1 MPSTDQILL
10 RIRPA
15 LPDPEEKQA
24 SRGPLTMETVLT
36 SVHSL
41 KGKVPISLEIG
52 YAEGKIGLFVR
63 AARKAAPLIE
73 SQLYGQYADSEID
86 TAPLDL
92 FEPGEGE
99 IVVSQDLDLTDS
111 ELFPIKRHPQYID
124 LASRQAVD
132 TIAGITSALVRYPKP
147 GMRAHVQIVIR
158 PMGKHFRKGA
168 LKFLPLLAKG
178 IPKHWSAYRRL
189 FSRAHLSQGWRGLAY
204 WPLDFAMG
212 GFRTWFNSK
221 YKVSMVTGDVIE
233 ESDDEEEKKVSMRSH
248 EREDKMSGAVDKL
261 NHLLFS
267 VNVRVS
273 VIAQAEHREDAEY
286 KLEEVS
292 GSFRQFTLPLSN
304 GFYPLPSKVHVQLPG
319 GFRIR
324 PYVLSA
330 EEVATLWHVPNILVK
345 TPNIDWVMSR
355 KLEPPVDLPLAEDPL
370 AQSEKSDKRK
380 EKSDE
385 DLTVLGEA
393 VFRGERRKFGI
404 KPDDRRRHIYVIGK
418 TGMGKSTLLE
428 NMIFSDIHAGKGI
441 AVIDPHGDLI
451 EACLRFIPKERSN
464 DVILFDPADKEFPMA
479 FNMLQCKDAEERALV
494 VSGLMSVF
502 KKLWPEAFSGRMEYI
517 LRNTLL
523 ALTEAG
529 NQSMLG
535 IMRMFSDPLFRSK
548 ILEHV
553 QDHVVKSFWQD
564 EFTSWSEKYQ
574 TEALAAI
581 QNKIGQLLSTP
592 LIRNIIGQVTSKV
605 DVRHAMDTGKIIL
618 MNLSKGKLG
627 EDNSAFLG
635 SMFVTKFQLDA
646 MSRADIPEK
655 ERRDFYLYVDEFQ
668 NFATES
674 FATIL
679 SEARKYRLNLTMA
692 HQYVNQLLI
701 GDKSTAL
708 RDAVFGNVGSMVCFQ
723 VGSDDAEPL
732 SLQFEEMVSPKDI
745 LSLPKYHAYLR
756 LMIKGIPSKPFSV
769 SMLPPPEFEQ
779 DEKRINI
786 IKRLSRERYAEE
798 RKTVEEKIGKWVQSG
813 RDARANA
820 KSASK
825 SKEKEDEEKKKAKAK
840 GMSLEDYRKWRDR
853 EMWLNDFNALRKKQ
867 FLGEALTK
875 DDNAKMADLQK
886 KLEAS
891 GGVPPP
897 SKTMMSAKEKG
908 TPKAASGQGPKDA
921 ATGKK

>member
-1 MPSTDQILL
+1 MPPADQILL

-24 SRGPLTMETVLT
+24 SHGPLTMETVLT
-36 SVHSL
+36 SLHSL
-41 KGKVPISLEIG
+41 KGKGPIGLEIG

-63 AARKAAPLIE
+63 AARKAAPLVE

-92 FEPGEGE
+92 FEPKEGE

-132 TIAGITSALVRYPKP
+132 TIAGVTSALVRYPKP
-147 GMRAHVQIVIR
+147 GMRAHVQVVIT
-158 PMGKHFRKGA
+158 PMSKHFRKGA
-168 LKFLPLLAKG
+168 LKFLPLLGKG
-178 IPKHWSAYRRL
+178 LPKHWSAYRRF
-189 FSRAHLSQGWRGLAY
+189 FSRVHLSTGWRGLVW
-204 WPLDFAMG
+204 WPLDLLMG
-212 GFRTWFNSK
+212 GFRTWFGSK
-221 YKVSMVTGDVIE
+221 YKISMVTGDVIE
-233 ESDDEEEKKVSMRSH
+233 DSEEEEEKKVSMRSH
-248 EREDKMSGAVDKL
+248 EREDKMTGAVDKL

-273 VIAQAEHREDAEY
+273 VIARADHKEDAEY

-304 GFYPLPSKVHVQLPG
+304 GFRPLPSRVFDRLPA

-355 KLEPPVDLPLAEDPL
+355 KLEPPVDLPLAEN
-370 AQSEKSDKRK
+370 
-380 EKSDE
+380 E
-385 DLTVLGEA
+385 DDITVLGEA
-393 VFRGERRKFGI
+393 VFRGERKKFGI
-404 KPDDRRRHIYVIGK
+404 RPDDRRRHVYVIGK

-428 NMIFSDIHAGKGI
+428 NMIFSDIHAGKGL

-451 EACLRFIPKERSN
+451 EACLRFVPKERSN
-464 DVILFDPADKEFPMA
+464 DVILFDPSDKEFPMA

-535 IMRMFSDPLFRSK
+535 IMRMFSDSTFRAK

-708 RDAVFGNVGSMVCFQ
+708 RDAVFGNVGSMVSFQ

-732 SLQFEEMVSPKDI
+732 SMQFEEMILPKDI

-769 SMLPPPEFEQ
+769 SMLPPPEFGQ
-779 DEKRINI
+779 DEKRIAI
-786 IKRLSRERYAEE
+786 IKKLSRERYAEE
-798 RKTVEEKIGKWVQSG
+798 RKTVEDKIGKWVQSG
-813 RDARANA
+813 REARSNA
-820 KSASK
+820 KTAAK

-875 DDNAKMADLQK
+875 DEDAKMKDLEK
-886 KLEAS
+886 KLTAT

-897 SKTMMSAKEKG
+897 SKTMMAAKEKK
-908 TPKAASGQGPKDA
+908 PKKEE
-921 ATGKK
+921 K